1 MAHPFMP
8 MKARKL
14 RKLTREREES
24 NQAGPDSNRRPEF
37 ETTVADS
44 RRNKTSPRPS
54 NNLPRSPLKKFS
66 VNCDRICHAALL

>member
-1 MAHPFMP
+1 MAYPFMP

-44 RRNKTSPRPS
+44 RRNKTTSRP
-54 NNLPRSPLKKFS
+54 LI
-66 VNCDRICHAALL
+66 ICQIAIEKIISQP

>member
-8 MKARKL
+8 MKAKKL

-44 RRNKTSPRPS
+44 RRNKISSRP
-54 NNLPRSPLKKFS
+54 PI
-66 VNCDRICHAALL
+66 ICQIAIEKIISQP

>member
-14 RKLTREREES
+14 RKLTRRREES

-37 ETTVADS
+37 ETPAVDS
-44 RRNKTSPRPS
+44 RRNKTSSRP
-54 NNLPRSPLKKFS
+54 PI
-66 VNCDRICHAALL
+66 ICQIATEKIISQP